1 MRIGWTK
8 TFAAALCAAN
18 FTASFAVADPAS
30 WAMKRQAPAE
40 QSSSSIWPWSKS
52 TTPATRQPAVAG
64 HAQEPVS
71 PIWHPIQ
78 YMKNATSK
86 NGKIAS
92 SQHPTMPPAD
102 AKADPLSL
110 STPTGPPTPEFFI
123 FAAQM
128 CEHQGDIQQARS
140 NFQRALSMWPGHVEV
155 LRAAARMEDRLGN
168 MPLAENLYSQ
178 AAKSNP
184 QHAGALN
191 DLGLCLARQGKLQPS
206 VQVLEQAIQLQPTK
220 ALYRNNAATVLVE
233 MHQDQRAL
241 AHLAAVHAPAE
252 ANYNLGQLLVE
263 RGRPTD
269 AVPYFQAALQ
279 QNPGMQPAQDALA
292 KLQGNRMAA
301 AKPRPQTIS
310 VPVSATPTAPPA
322 TTSATAA
329 ALPTVTA
336 PPVTTAQVAAPAPA
350 AAQLPVATQPAA
362 PAQTPV
368 AATTAAPPQTQV
380 VAQPLPAAPT
390 PVTVQTPVQAAPVT
404 PITPIAPQSQVA
416 EQTPVPAPASTPI
429 PAIAQPQA
437 VAQQPIATQTP
448 APAPAATVA
457 PAPQYVPPV
466 ATLPT
471 GEIVR

>member
-1 MRIGWTK
+1 MRKAWTK
-8 TFAAALCAAN
+8 TFAVALCAAN
-18 FTASFAVADPAS
+18 FSASFAVADPAS
-30 WAMKRQAPAE
+30 WAMKRQTAAE
-40 QSSSSIWPWSKS
+40 QSNSSIWPWSKS
-52 TTPATRQPAVAG
+52 TSSTSPQPAVVG
-64 HAQEPVS
+64 RVQEPVS
-71 PIWHPIQ
+71 PVRHPIQ
-78 YMKNATSK
+78 YLKNATSSK
-86 NGKIAS
+86 GKVAS
-92 SQHPTMPPAD
+92 SQHPTMPPAE

-128 CEHQGDIQQARS
+128 CERQGDIQQARG

-168 MPLAENLYSQ
+168 MPLAENLYAQ
-178 AAKSNP
+178 AANSNP

-301 AKPRPQTIS
+301 AKPRPQAIN
-310 VPVSATPTAPPA
+310 VPVSAAPTAPPA
-322 TTSATAA
+322 TAATINA
-329 ALPTVTA
+329 ALPAVTA
-336 PPVTTAQVAAPAPA
+336 PPTATARVAAPAPTMAQSPA
-350 AAQLPVATQPAA
+350 AAPLAAVVQAPTAAATPIPTQTQIATQPI
-362 PAQTPV
+362 PATPTPV
-368 AATTAAPPQTQV
+368 AVQAPVHVSPAVPVAAAASQTQV
-380 VAQPLPAAPT
+380 VEQAPVAVPTQAVAQP
-390 PVTVQTPVQAAPVT
+390 
-404 PITPIAPQSQVA
+404 QV
-416 EQTPVPAPASTPI
+416 
-429 PAIAQPQA
+429 IAQPQ
-437 VAQQPIATQTP
+437 VATQTP
-448 APAPAATVA
+448 TPAPAATVA
-457 PAPQYVPPV
+457 PTPQYVPPV
-466 ATLPT
+466 ASLPT

>member
-1 MRIGWTK
+1 MRNAWTK
-8 TFAAALCAAN
+8 TFAVALCAAN

-30 WAMKRQAPAE
+30 WAMKRQTPAE
-40 QSSSSIWPWSKS
+40 QSSSSMWPWSKS
-52 TTPATRQPAVAG
+52 TSSPPRQPTVAG
-64 HAQEPVS
+64 HTQEPVS

-78 YMKNATSK
+78 YMRSATSSK
-86 NGKIAS
+86 SKAAS
-92 SQHPTMPPAD
+92 SQHPTMPPAE

-128 CEHQGDIQQARS
+128 CERQGDIQQARG

-279 QNPGMQPAQDALA
+279 LNPGMQPAQDALA

-310 VPVSATPTAPPA
+310 VPVSSTPTAAAP
-322 TTSATAA
+322 TTSAA
-329 ALPTVTA
+329 VTA
-336 PPVTTAQVAAPAPA
+336 PPTVTVPPGAAAQVATRPPSA
-350 AAQLPVATQPAA
+350 AKLPVATQPIATVQPTA
-362 PAQTPV
+362 IATSPTPV
-368 AATTAAPPQTQV
+368 QTQV
-380 VAQPLPAAPT
+380 AAQQLPTAPT
-390 PVTVQTPVQAAPVT
+390 PVTAQATTPAAPVT
-404 PITPIAPQSQVA
+404 PITPIAPQTQVA
-416 EQTPVPAPASTPI
+416 EQVAVPAPAAVPTQT
-429 PAIAQPQA
+429 IAQPQA
-437 VAQQPIATQTP
+437 VAPQPIATQTP
-448 APAPAATVA
+448 TPGSAATVA

-466 ATLPT
+466 ASLPT